1 MKKIPS
7 FKYYVMLGFYLA
19 ISEYQ
24 KKSKALEGMLEK
36 LLDDDTLSF
45 LILDL
50 AYADGDKDMLDM
62 ALKKTDVI
70 VFDEPDAVKKEIIK
84 NEDNPIS
91 DSSKV

>member
-50 AYADGDKDMLDM
+50 AYADGDKDMLIFGL
-62 ALKKTDVI
+62 LKEEYMSHDWCR
-70 VFDEPDAVKKEIIK
+70 
-84 NEDNPIS
+84 S
-91 DSSKV
+91 